1 LKLRDLIKLRE
12 ASETNHEQMAM
23 PFLREF
29 HTRYGYNVNFKF
41 LGMKDEECIYVAPM
55 SDLGM
60 FEMIVSDAK
69 IYAKITEKSAI
80 FGIVYTL
87 TGLEKFEA
95 TISAM
100 KQKDGVVETILFDNS
115 DKKTFSDKATDFL
128 GIEKEG

>member
-1 LKLRDLIKLRE
+1 MKLRDLIKLRE
-12 ASETNHEQMAM
+12 SSETNHEQMAM

-29 HTRYGYNVNFKF
+29 YTRYGYNVNFKF

-55 SDLGM
+55 PDLGM
-60 FEMIVSDAK
+60 FDMIVSDAK
-69 IYAKITEKSAI
+69 IYAKITEKAAI

-100 KQKDGVVETILFDNS
+100 KQKDGVVEVILFDNS
-115 DKKTFSDKATDFL
+115 DRKTFSDKATDFI

>member
-23 PFLREF
+23 PFIREF
-29 HTRYGYNVNFKF
+29 YTRYGYNVNFKF

-55 SDLGM
+55 PDLGM
-60 FEMIVSDAK
+60 FDMIVSDAK

-100 KQKDGVVETILFDNS
+100 KHKDGVVETILFDNS

>member
-1 LKLRDLIKLRE
+1 MKLRDLIKLRE

-115 DKKTFSDKATDFL
+115 DKKTFSNKATDFL

>member
-1 LKLRDLIKLRE
+1 MKLRDLIKLKE
-12 ASETNHEQMAM
+12 NSETSNEMMAM
-23 PFLREF
+23 PFFKEF
-29 HTRYGYNVNFKF
+29 QTRYGYNVNFKF
-41 LGMKDEECIYVAPM
+41 LGMKENECIYVAPL

-60 FEMIVSDAK
+60 FDMIVSDAK

-100 KQKDGVVETILFDNS
+100 KHKDGVVETILFDNS
-115 DKKTFSDKATDFL
+115 DMKTFSDKATDFL

>member
-55 SDLGM
+55 PDLGM
-60 FEMIVSDAK
+60 FDMIVSDAK

>member
-1 LKLRDLIKLRE
+1 MKLRDLIKLKE
-12 ASETNHEQMAM
+12 NSETSNEMMAM
-23 PFLREF
+23 PFFKEF
-29 HTRYGYNVNFKF
+29 QTRYGYNVNFKF
-41 LGMKDEECIYVAPM
+41 LGMKENECIYVAPL

-60 FEMIVSDAK
+60 FDMIVSDAK

-100 KQKDGVVETILFDNS
+100 KHKDGTVETILFDNS
-115 DKKTFSDKATDFL
+115 DMKTFSDKATDFL

>member
-1 LKLRDLIKLRE
+1 MKLRDLIKLRE

-23 PFLREF
+23 PFIREF
-29 HTRYGYNVNFKF
+29 YTRYGYNVNFKF

-55 SDLGM
+55 PDLGM
-60 FEMIVSDAK
+60 FDMIVSDAK

-100 KQKDGVVETILFDNS
+100 KHKDGVVETILFDNS

>member
-1 LKLRDLIKLRE
+1 MKLRDLIKLKE
-12 ASETNHEQMAM
+12 NSETSNEMMAM
-23 PFLREF
+23 PFFKEF
-29 HTRYGYNVNFKF
+29 QTRYGYNVNFKF
-41 LGMKDEECIYVAPM
+41 LGMKENECIYVAPL

-60 FEMIVSDAK
+60 FDMIVSDAK

-100 KQKDGVVETILFDNS
+100 KHKDGVVETILFDNS
-115 DKKTFSDKATDFL
+115 NMKTFSDKATDFL